1 MELEISTLQKT
12 AQNWRDSNQC
22 NQGGIVLVWQGTV
35 YGWKNE
41 LRDPQHEQPG
51 AIAVDPTG
59 QVFIAEGG
67 DAYNGA
73 THWSPV

>member
-35 YGWKNE
+35 YGKRPANSPSE
-41 LRDPQHEQPG
+41 LQH
-51 AIAVDPTG
+51 
-59 QVFIAEGG
+59 
-67 DAYNGA
+67 
-73 THWSPV
+73 